1 MHTHTHAHART
12 REFYEFYDS
21 IFDYLIFVK
30 YASNPDYDY
39 FAGEKNASETLLF
52 VNSSR
57 EDHRY
62 ISFSQCTFRILSNPY
77 IP

>member
-1 MHTHTHAHART
+1 MRSIPFHKR
-12 REFYEFYDS
+12 FFDS

-62 ISFSQCTFRILSNPY
+62 ISFSEYTFRILSNPY